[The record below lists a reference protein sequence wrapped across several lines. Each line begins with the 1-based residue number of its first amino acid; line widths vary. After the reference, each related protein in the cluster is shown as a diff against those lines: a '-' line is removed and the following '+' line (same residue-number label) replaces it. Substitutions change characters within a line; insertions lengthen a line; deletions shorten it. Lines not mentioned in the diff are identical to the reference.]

1 MAKSSAYDKFVP
13 PELQEEAEQAANEE
27 GKVHVSDKDRE
38 FAEKCNEAA
47 KHNEPLLA
55 RSKMFAQ
62 MRDKKIR
69 PQDYKLVCQLQD
81 RIPELARIA
90 AYVKVLVTPRGVE
103 PKDKPM
109 WALQAYRE
117 LKRLLLDLE
126 NAKEDMARIYGD
138 ELGLAMEEE
147 RRRGDEATSTEP

>member
-1 MAKSSAYDKFVP
+1 MAEKTKKAPVP
-13 PELQEEAEQAANEE
+13 AE
-27 GKVHVSDKDRE
+27 GKGKVVVSDKDRE
-38 FAEKCNEAA
+38 FAEQCNEAA
-47 KHNEPLLA
+47 KHNKPLLA

-62 MRDKKIR
+62 MRDMQLR
-69 PQDYKLVCQLQD
+69 PEDYKLVCQLQD

-90 AYVKVLVTPRGVE
+90 AYVRVLVAPRGVE

-147 RRRGDEATSTEP
+147 RRHGDEAT